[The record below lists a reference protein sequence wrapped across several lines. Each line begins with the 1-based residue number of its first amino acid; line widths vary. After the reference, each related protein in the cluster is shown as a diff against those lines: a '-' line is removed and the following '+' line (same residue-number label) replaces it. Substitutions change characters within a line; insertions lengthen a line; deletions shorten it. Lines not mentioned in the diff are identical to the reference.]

1 MKIYGSHL
9 CEDTQKALKEVKDA
23 EFRNISEDL
32 SALKEFLEIRD
43 TNPIYDEVKKNGGI
57 GIPVFVLDD
66 GTVTFDY

>member
-9 CEDTQKALKEVKDA
+9 CEDTQKVLKEVKDA

>member
-1 MKIYGSHL
+1 MKVYGSHL
-9 CEDTQKALKEVKDA
+9 CEDTQKALKELKDV

-32 SALKEFLEIRD
+32 SALKEFLAIRD
-43 TNPIYDEVKKNGGI
+43 NNPLYDDVKKNGGI

>member
-1 MKIYGSHL
+1 MKVYGSHL
-9 CEDTQKALKEVKDA
+9 CEDTQKALKELKDV

-32 SALKEFLEIRD
+32 SALKEFLAIRD
-43 TNPIYDEVKKNGGI
+43 NSPLYDEVKKNGGI

>member
-1 MKIYGSHL
+1 MKVYGSHL
-9 CEDTQKALKEVKDA
+9 CEDTQKALKELKDV

-32 SALKEFLEIRD
+32 SALKEFLVIRD
-43 TNPIYDEVKKNGGI
+43 NSPLYDEVKKNGGI

>member
-1 MKIYGSHL
+1 MKVYGSHL
-9 CEDTQKALKEVKDA
+9 CEDTQKALKELKGV

-32 SALKEFLEIRD
+32 SALKEFLAIRD
-43 TNPIYDEVKKNGGI
+43 NNPLYDDVKKNGGI

>member
-9 CEDTQKALKEVKDA
+9 CEDTQKALKELNDVD
-23 EFRNISEDL
+23 FRDISSDL
-32 SALKEFLEIRD
+32 DALKEFLKIRD